1 MNPPDSHLPDPRLNA
16 FRPDLA
22 DRRLKGKVN
31 AARYADGRPARVI
44 VANAGLRQA
53 PRPDSEWGS
62 ELILGD
68 DVVVFEDREGWC
80 WVQGARDFYVG
91 YVPDTVL
98 AAPAFEPTHIVC
110 VPRTFAYPGPELRS
124 PAIRALSIG
133 SRVTVTGQAER
144 RGTAYAMLDTG
155 EALIARHL
163 RPLEQFQEKW
173 EPVFRPELRENREI
187 ERFRDSGTALG
198 DHSADYVAVAEQL
211 LNTPYL
217 WGGASAFGLDC
228 SGLVQLSMRMAGRLV
243 PRDTDMQ
250 ERAVGEMLEGDPLAG
265 GLARG
270 DLVFWKGHVGIMLDG
285 ETMIHANGLSMTVA
299 LEPLRQAIARIEPIY
314 GRPTSIRRP

>member
-1 MNPPDSHLPDPRLNA
+1 MNRPDPRLPDPRLNA

-22 DRRLKGKVN
+22 DRRLEGKVR
-31 AARYADGRPARVI
+31 AARFVEGRPARVVI
-44 VANAGLRQA
+44 ANAGLRQA

-68 DVVVFEDREGWC
+68 DVMVFEEEEDWC

-91 YVPDTVL
+91 YLTDTAL
-98 AAPAFEPTHIVC
+98 AAPLGEPTHVVS

-133 SRVTVTGQAER
+133 SRVTVTGSAER
-144 RGTAYAMLDTG
+144 RGTAYSLLDSG
-155 EALIARHL
+155 EAVVARHL
-163 RPLEQFQEKW
+163 RP
-173 EPVFRPELRENREI
+173 V
-187 ERFRDSGTALG
+187 G
-198 DHSADYVAVAEQL
+198 DHAADYVAVAEQL

-228 SGLVQLSMRMAGRLV
+228 SGLLQLSMRMAGRLV

-250 ERAVGEMLEGDPLAG
+250 EKAIGAVLEVDPLG
-265 GLARG
+265 SGLERG
-270 DLVFWKGHVGIMLDG
+270 DLVFWKGHVGIMVDG
-285 ETMIHANGLSMTVA
+285 RTMIHANGLSMTVA
-299 LEPLRQAIARIEPIY
+299 LEPLREAITRIEPVY